1 MFVKVFQKL
10 CESHLNVD
18 MLLMITMISKR
29 PDDCKKLRNKFRLRS
44 SQLLGASD
52 AVFFVNDVV
61 IGDIPHHSTQ
71 QQRTKVP
78 EIIPLKPRSL
88 STGGKKKKSCL
99 RHGLVC
105 QDMMMSK
112 VFLWGTVLYITITR
126 VILAQCKSGYTIP
139 RIIILQCVP
148 CFEDKIQSPHSDL
161 HVQQGCLA
169 LLHSTLTSSFSVVA
183 TLGFF

>member
-1 MFVKVFQKL
+1 ML
-10 CESHLNVD
+10 SS
-18 MLLMITMISKR
+18 LLMMWYLGIFLTTQLSSKE
-29 PDDCKKLRNKFRLRS
+29 LRFLRS
-44 SQLLGASD
+44 FHLSQDLCLL
-52 AVFFVNDVV
+52 
-61 IGDIPHHSTQ
+61 
-71 QQRTKVP
+71 
-78 EIIPLKPRSL
+78 
-88 STGGKKKKSCL
+88 GKKKKSCL
-99 RHGLVC
+99 RHGFVC

-139 RIIILQCVP
+139 RIISLQCVP

>member
-1 MFVKVFQKL
+1 ML
-10 CESHLNVD
+10 SS
-18 MLLMITMISKR
+18 LLMMWYLGIFLTTQLSSKE
-29 PDDCKKLRNKFRLRS
+29 LRFLRS
-44 SQLLGASD
+44 FHLSQDLGLL
-52 AVFFVNDVV
+52 
-61 IGDIPHHSTQ
+61 
-71 QQRTKVP
+71 
-78 EIIPLKPRSL
+78 E
-88 STGGKKKKSCL
+88 KKKKKLSETWL
-99 RHGLVC
+99 GVSRH
-105 QDMMMSK
+105 DDEK

-126 VILAQCKSGYTIP
+126 VILAQCKSGCTIP

>member
-1 MFVKVFQKL
+1 ML
-10 CESHLNVD
+10 SS
-18 MLLMITMISKR
+18 LLMMWYLGIFLTTQLSSKE
-29 PDDCKKLRNKFRLRS
+29 LRFLRS
-44 SQLLGASD
+44 FHLSQDLCLL
-52 AVFFVNDVV
+52 
-61 IGDIPHHSTQ
+61 
-71 QQRTKVP
+71 
-78 EIIPLKPRSL
+78 E
-88 STGGKKKKSCL
+88 KKKKKLSETWL
-99 RHGLVC
+99 GVSRH
-105 QDMMMSK
+105 DDEK

-126 VILAQCKSGYTIP
+126 VILAQCKSGCTIP